1 MLRRLT
7 RLRSASRAL
16 SAGRAG
22 PLCKRNSAI
31 GPPGVP
37 DPFGLC
43 GGSVAHYC
51 GRHCGAERGCTYSI
65 IYLDAAQ
72 AGCRRRPAEGI
83 LGLIFCT
90 FSFSVSQCHR
100 LAKRTYLG
108 LRVSWVW
115 AEIERLQRCL
125 NEGSSQTSLPIGPF
139 HFKSYIQPAPLL
151 RACEQFNQDRR
162 RGHAWRTVA
171 YRGCGEIDNRGR
183 EIYR

>member
-22 PLCKRNSAI
+22 PLCKQNSAII

-51 GRHCGAERGCTYSI
+51 GRHRGAERGCTYSI
-65 IYLDAAQ
+65 IYLDAVQ

-83 LGLIFCT
+83 FGLLIRTC
-90 FSFSVSQCHR
+90 SVSVSQCHR

-108 LRVSWVW
+108 MRMPWVR
-115 AEIERLQRCL
+115 AEIERLLRCF
-125 NEGSSQTSLPIGPF
+125 NEGSSQTSLLIGPF

-151 RACEQFNQDRR
+151 RAREQLDQDRR

-171 YRGCGEIDNRGR
+171 YRGCG
-183 EIYR
+183 